1 MLGRTTKR
9 PARCAAP
16 LNTLMPP
23 KILIVDDEPHIRS
36 YVSMLVR
43 SVLENPEVQTAG
55 DFDEAIAAY
64 TKSRPDLVLLDIN
77 MVGPTGLDVLRRL
90 REIDPSAAV
99 VMLTAVDVRRSIEEA
114 LRDGALGYL
123 LKDQPYE
130 DLTEEFR
137 KILVLVFDAQPPAAP

>member
-1 MLGRTTKR
+1 
-9 PARCAAP
+9 
-16 LNTLMPP
+16 MPP
-23 KILIVDDEPHIRS
+23 KILIVDDEPHVRS

-55 DFDEAIAAY
+55 DYDEAIAAY
-64 TKSRPDLVLLDIN
+64 AKSRPDLVLLDIN

-90 REIDPSAAV
+90 REIDEAAAV

-114 LRDGALGYL
+114 LRGGALGYL

-137 KILVLVFDAQPPAAP
+137 KILVKVFDAQPPTPT